1 MVGRS
6 MDFKSLLKK
15 VFGRNKEDAK
25 ALQLQQNYEAL
36 QTKLEEVR
44 AQYAQAQEKER
55 QLERQQSSSEEARV
69 LLDLANQMRSQ
80 QELTKAL
87 RNRVSDLEAQVQEAH
102 ATLEARKAE
111 ISK

>member
-1 MVGRS
+1 
-6 MDFKSLLKK
+6 MDLKALLNKL
-15 VFGRNKEDAK
+15 FGRNKEDAK
-25 ALQLQQNYEAL
+25 ALMLQQNFEAL
-36 QTKLEEVR
+36 AAKLEEVR

-55 QLERQQSSSEEARV
+55 QLERQQSSSEDARY

-102 ATLEARKAE
+102 ASLEARKAE